1 MYWELAELFEGVAE
15 FWLEEDQ
22 EDGKLLGTYDLDD
35 HEEYDEALERFYNA
49 LVKQVEASGDTLM
62 IWIEVRE

>member
-15 FWLEEDQ
+15 FWLDDSQ

-35 HEEYDEALERFYNA
+35 HRQYDKALDRFYNS
-49 LVKQVEASGDTLM
+49 LVKRVEARDDKLM
-62 IWIEVRE
+62 IWIEVKE

>member
-15 FWLEEDQ
+15 FWLDENNR
-22 EDGKLLGTYDLDD
+22 DGLLLGTYDLDD
-35 HEEYDEALERFYNA
+35 HEEYDEALDRFYNA
-49 LVKQVEASGDTLM
+49 LVKRVEASQDTLM

>member
-22 EDGKLLGTYDLDD
+22 NDGKLLGTYDLDE
-35 HEEYDEALERFYNA
+35 HRQYDKALDRFYNA
-49 LVKQVEASGDTLM
+49 LVKRVEASEDTLM
-62 IWIEVRE
+62 IWIEARE